1 MFEVECPSCK
11 ASYQV
16 DERRVPATGL
26 KMRCPK
32 CGESFQVEAQKASA
46 GPVLGAALGL
56 GSSRKSDQ
64 QKSTMLGL
72 APRPGLPGSAV
83 AAELPVPA
91 KPPAA
96 GPPRPL
102 PPRGLKQTMIGVAPA
117 QAPAPSRARTDI
129 ELEAI
134 DELDLEGDGD
144 ELEADLPS
152 AKNPPSWGAT
162 GITDSRGSRSPLATE
177 IDLPTMEDGDD
188 ASEEADW
195 GQAELPDIPGAIGL
209 PAPRAG
215 APRAALGSDSEFD
228 LPALGGDLPQARAAG
243 REIGDDSFDD
253 AFDDLPD
260 LSADL
265 PDLDTGLPIVGGNL
279 PQPSFNLPSVAS
291 HLPASAANL
300 PSSAGN
306 LPSPAGNLPTSAG
319 NLPTSAGQIPAG
331 GDVFGSG
338 PMDRPR
344 TLIREQ
350 DPSAFGEV
358 DFGGSGGG
366 AASEE
371 DEFDAFPTEAGP
383 APVAGSPQGG
393 GSGYGEVALDG
404 GTGGLALGEDVER
417 GPVLSG
423 PAPAASAAVELPRGA
438 PVIQIAVPRA
448 AVSNATKGIVAGA
461 LVLAVAGGALAVLP
475 NVGPYGAYWILDT
488 VQAGSHEAALN
499 GEIKAAQT
507 RLAKDT
513 AKEVE
518 AAFRVVARGR
528 SDAPRFRPRAAF
540 TAYLGMLR
548 RIRFGEDGSVV
559 AEAKVLLEGL
569 REVDAAEVPHLDLAR
584 YAEQV
589 AQGHAAE
596 VVKLGL
602 GLVNRGTEYAV
613 VVGEGALQLKEAK
626 LAQQAFAAVAQTP
639 GARGHFGLARVA
651 QLLGQRD
658 VALAEVDKVLA
669 QSPAHAGAL
678 LLRVELNL
686 RQREKDAELVTLL
699 TALVAPTSGLSS
711 NERVQAFTTLG
722 DLHLVRSRIK
732 QAEAAYNEALK
743 VSAGDARA
751 QRGLADTLFSSGR
764 YGEALARYEAA
775 NKSDPDDLDAIL
787 GVVQSKLR
795 LEGLE
800 DAAKILEGLQTR
812 YPQSTAVAY
821 WVGRAKEAIGE
832 RVLAQ
837 KAFEHAIELAEDRPE
852 LVMSFVALTRLLS
865 QAGNLAEADAVIA
878 QAEKRF
884 PKNPEVYRALGE
896 LSSGRG
902 AYDDAIA
909 QFEKALA
916 LDTENIGLHFSRGVA
931 LRQARRF
938 DEAAVEFDSV
948 EKVEKDF
955 PVLAL
960 ERGNLFEASGRSE
973 EALKAYESALAQAP
987 QDPDLMLRVGCGK
1000 ASAGQTA
1007 DAKKLLSVVLA
1018 SRPNSAEV
1026 NFCFGLALLKEA
1038 KELPEARRFL
1048 ERAVGLD
1055 STRAQYH
1062 LYVGTA
1068 AIELHDYGLAQKSL
1082 DQALEL
1088 DRTLADAYWQRG
1100 VLRVRQGA
1108 VKDAETDLR
1117 RALELNPSRFEAH
1130 AALAESYMQI
1140 NKEQDALLEWKA
1152 AVASGEGDPF
1162 WYYRYG
1168 KLLLDNRKP
1177 DEARA
1182 ELQQAVDRGKKLTPA
1197 PLWLWEAHRNLA
1209 LSLGRTKEA
1218 IPYWEAFIEHGK
1230 GSPYLREAL
1239 RELNAIM
1246 P

>member
-32 CGESFQVEAQKASA
+32 CGESFQVEAQKRAA

-64 QKSTMLGL
+64 QKSTMLGM
-72 APRPGLPGSAV
+72 APHPGPPGLPF

-91 KPPAA
+91 KPPPA

-117 QAPAPSRARTDI
+117 QAPVPSRARTDI

-134 DELDLEGDGD
+134 DEVDLDGDGD

-152 AKNPPSWGAT
+152 AKNPAAWGAS
-162 GITDSRGSRSPLATE
+162 GIADSRSSRPAHAVE
-177 IDLPTMEDGDD
+177 IDLPSMDDGDEGG
-188 ASEEADW
+188 EEADW
-195 GQAELPDIPGAIGL
+195 GQAELPDIPEAIGL

-215 APRAALGSDSEFD
+215 APRAALGSESEFD
-228 LPALGGDLPQARAAG
+228 LPALGADLPQPRAAG
-243 REIGDDSFDD
+243 RDVGDDSFDD
-253 AFDDLPD
+253 SFDDLPD

-291 HLPASAANL
+291 QLPASAANL
-300 PSSAGN
+300 PT
-306 LPSPAGNLPTSAG
+306 PAGSLPTPAG
-319 NLPTSAGQIPAG
+319 SLPTPAGSLPTPAG

-338 PMDRPR
+338 PIDRPR
-344 TLIREQ
+344 TFVREQ

-358 DFGGSGGG
+358 DFGAGGSGDGV
-366 AASEE
+366 ASEE

-383 APVAGSPQGG
+383 ARDAGSPQGG

-404 GTGGLALGEDVER
+404 GTGGLALGEEVER
-417 GPVLSG
+417 GPVIAG
-423 PAPAASAAVELPRGA
+423 AAPAASAAVELPRGA

-448 AVSNATKGIVAGA
+448 AVSNTTKGIVAFV

-499 GEIKAAQT
+499 QDIQGAET
-507 RLAKDT
+507 RLSKDT

-518 AAFRVVARGR
+518 AAFREVARGR

-548 RIRFGEDGSVV
+548 RIRFGEEGSVV

-569 REVDAAEVPHLDLAR
+569 REVDASEVPHLELAR

-602 GLVNRGTEYAV
+602 GLANRGTEYAV
-613 VVGEGALQLKEAK
+613 VVGEGALQLKQAK
-626 LAQQAFAAVAQTP
+626 LAQQAFTVVAQAP

-658 VALAEVDKVLA
+658 VALTEIDKVLA
-669 QSPAHAGAL
+669 QSPEHAGAL
-678 LLRVELNL
+678 LLRVEMNL
-686 RQREKDAELVTLL
+686 RQREQDAELVTLL

-743 VSAGDARA
+743 LSAGDARA

-775 NKSDPDDLDAIL
+775 SKSDPEDLEAIL

-800 DAAKILEGLQTR
+800 DAAKILEGLEAR

-832 RVLAQ
+832 RPLAQ
-837 KAFEHAIELAEDRPE
+837 KAFEHAIELGEDRPE

-865 QAGNLAEADAVIA
+865 QAGKLAEADAVIA
-878 QAEKRF
+878 LAERRF

-916 LDTENIGLHFSRGVA
+916 LDAENIGLHFSRGVA

-955 PVLAL
+955 PGLAL

-987 QDPDLMLRVGCGK
+987 RDPDLMLRVGCGK

-1007 DAKKLLSVVLA
+1007 DAKKLLSVVLGE
-1018 SRPNSAEV
+1018 RPNSAEV
-1026 NFCFGLALLKEA
+1026 NFCFGLALLKES

-1082 DQALEL
+1082 DRALEL

-1108 VKDAETDLR
+1108 VKDAQTDLR

-1152 AVASGEGDPF
+1152 AVASGEGDAF

-1177 DEARA
+1177 EEARV
-1182 ELQQAVDRGKKLTPA
+1182 ELQQAVDRGKKVAPA
-1197 PLWLWEAHRNLA
+1197 PLWLWEAHRILA
-1209 LSLGRTKEA
+1209 LSMGRTKEA